1 VTLDAGDLRCTCED
15 FGLRA
20 KPCKH
25 IYAAAITVERLTVT
39 ERKTVTTVS
48 ETTTTVTETTAV
60 RVTYK
65 QNWPAYNRAQTLEK
79 EMFLALL
86 RDLALSAP
94 EREPQGKGRPRI
106 PVTDAI
112 FCGAYKVYT
121 TCSSRRFMTDLREAH
136 AAGYVARAYHFNSV
150 LNCIEDESLT
160 PILYNLVTAS
170 AAPLASV
177 ESTFAVDS
185 TGFGCTQYYRH
196 YTAKYG
202 TAKIGGADHYEIDK
216 RDWMKLH
223 ALIGTK
229 TNIIAAAS
237 VTDRSGA
244 DSPQFAPLVRVG
256 ATAFSYTDVVADKA
270 YASRENVALVAE
282 LGGNPYIA
290 LKSNAQS
297 MSTHAKGSIAWRW
310 LYHCYNMHRD
320 EFLER
325 YHARSNAESTF
336 SSMKRVFGDTLRS
349 KGKVAQTNELL
360 LKVIVHNIVCLI
372 HSMLEL
378 NLNPPSFACTNYVA
392 AAQQIAG

>member
-1 VTLDAGDLRCTCED
+1 
-15 FGLRA
+15 
-20 KPCKH
+20 
-25 IYAAAITVERLTVT
+25 
-39 ERKTVTTVS
+39 
-48 ETTTTVTETTAV
+48 V

-79 EMFLALL
+79 ELFLSLL

-94 EREPQGKGRPRI
+94 EREQGKGRPRI
-106 PVTDAI
+106 PVADAI
-112 FCGAYKVYT
+112 FCGAFKVYT

-160 PILYNLVTAS
+160 PILYDLVTAS

-185 TGFGCTQYYRH
+185 TGFGCVQYYRH
-196 YTAKYG
+196 YTAKYRSGG
-202 TAKIGGADHYEIDK
+202 TEGYEIDK

-229 TNIIAAAS
+229 TNFIAAAS
-237 VTDRSGA
+237 VTERSAG
-244 DSPQFAPLVRVG
+244 DSPQFAPLMQLAAG
-256 ATAFSYTDVVADKA
+256 TFDIKNVVADKA
-270 YASRENVALVAE
+270 YASRANVALVAE
-282 LGGNPYIA
+282 IGANPYIA
-290 LKSNAQS
+290 LRSNTVS
-297 MSTHAKGSIAWRW
+297 MSQKSGVAGKDSIAWRW

-349 KGKVAQTNELL
+349 KGRVAQTNELL

-378 NLNPPSFACTNYVA
+378 NLTPPSFACTNSVA
-392 AAQQIAG
+392 AAHQVAG